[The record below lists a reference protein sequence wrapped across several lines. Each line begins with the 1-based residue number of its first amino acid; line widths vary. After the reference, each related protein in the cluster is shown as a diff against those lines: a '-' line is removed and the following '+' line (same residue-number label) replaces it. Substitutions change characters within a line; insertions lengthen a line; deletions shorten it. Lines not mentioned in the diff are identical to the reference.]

1 MNRKLGILLCAF
13 VLSGCSVYRA
23 AQNDGVSVSDIK
35 HCDTKVCF
43 MSHGMKIVDHHTEKN
58 GHYVEFYRAVARK
71 SGFNYVRSAGNA
83 ALDVAT
89 IGLWEIAAT
98 PIEGALSNNRGYV
111 TAKVTYENK
120 ESNNILKMEL
130 FDSKGKKVK

>member
-1 MNRKLGILLCAF
+1 MTRILGILLCVC
-13 VLSGCSVYRA
+13 VLSSCSVYRA

-71 SGFNYVRSAGNA
+71 SGLNYVRSAGNA

-89 IGLWEIAAT
+89 IGL
-98 PIEGALSNNRGYV
+98 
-111 TAKVTYENK
+111 
-120 ESNNILKMEL
+120 
-130 FDSKGKKVK
+130 